1 MTDSA
6 IDAVIT
12 WVDGNDP
19 AHRARLDAYLET
31 VPGQRPVA
39 ADPTRFADA
48 GELAWCLASLL
59 RFAPWLRRIH
69 LVTDQ
74 QRPHW
79 WPQVE
84 ASAWGERVR
93 VVDHRA
99 IFAGFEHCLPT
110 FNSLSIS
117 TVLWRIEG
125 LAERFLYINDDVM
138 LLQPMLPADFF
149 DDTITLLRGS
159 WRRQS
164 RHNPLFALKQWLR
177 GSPSEASRVRHLIVQ
192 ERGAQAAGE
201 FRRFFRLF
209 HTVHAMRRSILEDF
223 FAKHPDLLLENI
235 RHPLRSE
242 RQFNPESLSA
252 HLALRDGQGREDRHR
267 RNLQIKP
274 DAQWAPR
281 LRAKLRRADRDPRY
295 AFACVQ
301 SLERATPAM
310 QAELRAWLDRRIGTL
325 ADALQDC
332 RPAGPAL

>member
-1 MTDSA
+1 MTDTA

-12 WVDGNDP
+12 WVDGSDP
-19 AHRARLDAYLET
+19 AHRSRLEAHLAT
-31 VPGQRPVA
+31 LPGHRPA
-39 ADPTRFADA
+39 SADPTRFADS

-69 LVTDQ
+69 LVTDR

-93 VVDHRA
+93 IVDHRE

-117 TVLWRIEG
+117 SVLWRIEG
-125 LAERFLYINDDVM
+125 LAERFLYINDDFM
-138 LLQPMLPADFF
+138 LLQPLQAEDFF
-149 DDTITLLRGS
+149 DHSGMHLRGH

-164 RHNPLFALKQWLR
+164 AHGPWSRLRQWLPLR
-177 GSPSEASRVRHLIVQ
+177 SGSRVRHLQLQ
-192 ERGAQAAGE
+192 ENGAQVAGE
-201 FRRFFRLF
+201 SRRYFRLE
-209 HTVHAMRRSILEDF
+209 HTPYPMFRSQLMSF
-223 FAKHPDLLLENI
+223 FAANPELLASNLQH
-235 RHPLRSE
+235 RLRSPG
-242 RQFNPESLSA
+242 QFNPETLAA
-252 HLALRDGQGREDRHR
+252 HLALRDGRAIMGRHW

-274 DAQWAPR
+274 DAQWPPR
-281 LRAKLRRADRDPRY
+281 LRAKLRRADRDPCY

-301 SLERATPAM
+301 SLERASPAL

-332 RPAGPAL
+332 RPTLPTG